1 MWYRLVLASFG
12 IHPKEKEA
20 VKFYGVT
27 DSPHY
32 AGYILSDGRFLDFSE
47 GGYERSLDHRN
58 IENIMDDPEE
68 SKGSR
73 YSDYVEPFM
82 KMTGAIRV
90 SYYGCWDL
98 DIYTPPTAEQMR
110 AILQHH
116 QKIVKKYN
124 GEYIEEYPDFHIQ
137 VDPLGIKET
146 INNATKE
153 AVSNKL
159 LSIRDRLS
167 NVQ

>member
-1 MWYRLVLASFG
+1 MWYRIVLATFG

-20 VKFYGVT
+20 VEFYGVT
-27 DSPHY
+27 DNPQL
-32 AGYILSDGRFLDFSE
+32 AGYILSDGRFLDYSE
-47 GGYERSLDHRN
+47 GGYEISLDHRN

-82 KMTGAIRV
+82 KMTGAIRA
-90 SYYGCWDL
+90 SNYGCWDL
-98 DIYTPPTAEQMR
+98 DIFTPPTAEQMR
-110 AILQHH
+110 IIISHH
-116 QKIVKKYN
+116 NKIFDRRNMDGDGYF
-124 GEYIEEYPDFHIQ
+124 PDFHIQ

-146 INNATKE
+146 IPNATKE

-159 LSIRDRLS
+159 LSIRNQLL
-167 NVQ
+167 NVV